1 MAGSSGRA
9 QCIGLHGRDSMY
21 RRKLRAR
28 QMAALC
34 AVLFAAGALQW
45 TLQHTIRK
53 DGSAFLPTLTSLVL
67 YWQTGRYGQLPDAA
81 QEETA
86 LPAVQAP
93 DEPETDP
100 APETQ
105 ENTAPA
111 PETPDEP
118 TQVETG
124 AAALQFSAQE
134 ADEIRI
140 AGACSYPVDEAAL
153 LQQPLQLG
161 LAQDAPQV
169 LIVHTHTTE
178 AYAKEAGQSYDTLV
192 NARTLDEQYNMIR
205 VGDAVAEVLRQNGIQ
220 VIHDTTVNDYPSYNG
235 AYDRM
240 KAIIEA
246 DLAQYPSIRMVLDIH
261 RDAAADANGD
271 PLPLTATFSG
281 EDYAQVMLVVG
292 TDEGG
297 LPHPNWQQNLS
308 CALKLQALMNRD
320 WPGLCRDLDLRRER
334 FNQNQTPG
342 SLLVEFGT
350 DGNTLS
356 QALRSAEV
364 FGQSLS
370 QLLQAQLA
378 GE

>member
-1 MAGSSGRA
+1 M
-9 QCIGLHGRDSMY
+9 
-21 RRKLRAR
+21 
-28 QMAALC
+28 
-34 AVLFAAGALQW
+34 
-45 TLQHTIRK
+45 
-53 DGSAFLPTLTSLVL
+53 
-67 YWQTGRYGQLPDAA
+67 
-81 QEETA
+81 
-86 LPAVQAP
+86 
-93 DEPETDP
+93 
-100 APETQ
+100 
-105 ENTAPA
+105 
-111 PETPDEP
+111 
-118 TQVETG
+118 
-124 AAALQFSAQE
+124 
-134 ADEIRI
+134 
-140 AGACSYPVDEAAL
+140 DEAAL

-240 KAIIEA
+240 KAIIETN
-246 DLAQYPSIRMVLDIH
+246 LAQYPSIRMVLDIH

-378 GE
+378 DE

>member
-1 MAGSSGRA
+1 
-9 QCIGLHGRDSMY
+9 MY

-45 TLQHTIRK
+45 TMQHTIRK
-53 DGSAFLPTLTSLVL
+53 DQSAVLPTLASLVL
-67 YWQTGRYGQLPDAA
+67 YWQTGRYGQLPDSAQIDAA
-81 QEETA
+81 PPT
-86 LPAVQAP
+86 VQAP

-100 APETQ
+100 APEAQEPETQ
-105 ENTAPA
+105 EPETST

-118 TQVETG
+118 IQAETG

-134 ADEIRI
+134 ADAIRI
-140 AGACSYPVDEAAL
+140 AGACSYSVDEAAL

-178 AYAKEAGQSYDTLV
+178 AYAKEADQTYDALA

-205 VGDAVAEVLRQNGIQ
+205 VGEAVAEVLRQNGIQ

-271 PLPLTATFSG
+271 PLPLTAAFSG

>member
-1 MAGSSGRA
+1 
-9 QCIGLHGRDSMY
+9 
-21 RRKLRAR
+21 
-28 QMAALC
+28 
-34 AVLFAAGALQW
+34 
-45 TLQHTIRK
+45 
-53 DGSAFLPTLTSLVL
+53 
-67 YWQTGRYGQLPDAA
+67 
-81 QEETA
+81 
-86 LPAVQAP
+86 
-93 DEPETDP
+93 
-100 APETQ
+100 
-105 ENTAPA
+105 
-111 PETPDEP
+111 
-118 TQVETG
+118 
-124 AAALQFSAQE
+124 
-134 ADEIRI
+134 
-140 AGACSYPVDEAAL
+140 
-153 LQQPLQLG
+153 
-161 LAQDAPQV
+161 
-169 LIVHTHTTE
+169 
-178 AYAKEAGQSYDTLV
+178 
-192 NARTLDEQYNMIR
+192 
-205 VGDAVAEVLRQNGIQ
+205 
-220 VIHDTTVNDYPSYNG
+220 
-235 AYDRM
+235 M
-240 KAIIEA
+240 KAIIET

>member
-1 MAGSSGRA
+1 
-9 QCIGLHGRDSMY
+9 MY
-21 RRKLRAR
+21 RRKLRTR

-34 AVLFAAGALQW
+34 AVLFAAGVLQW

-53 DGSAFLPTLTSLVL
+53 DRSAVLPTLASLVL

-81 QEETA
+81 QIDA
-86 LPAVQAP
+86 APPAVQAP
-93 DEPETDP
+93 DELETDP
-100 APETQ
+100 APEAQEPETQ
-105 ENTAPA
+105 EP
-111 PETPDEP
+111 
-118 TQVETG
+118 
-124 AAALQFSAQE
+124 SAQE
-134 ADEIRI
+134 ADAIRI
-140 AGACSYPVDEAAL
+140 AGACSYSVDEAAL

-161 LAQDAPQV
+161 LAQDTPQV

-178 AYAKEAGQSYDTLV
+178 AYAKEADQTYDALA

-205 VGDAVAEVLRQNGIQ
+205 VGEAVAEVLRQNGIQ

-271 PLPLTATFSG
+271 PLPLTAAFSG

-297 LPHPNWQQNLS
+297 LPHPNWRQNLS

-370 QLLQAQLA
+370 QLLQAQLT

>member
-1 MAGSSGRA
+1 M
-9 QCIGLHGRDSMY
+9 
-21 RRKLRAR
+21 
-28 QMAALC
+28 
-34 AVLFAAGALQW
+34 
-45 TLQHTIRK
+45 
-53 DGSAFLPTLTSLVL
+53 
-67 YWQTGRYGQLPDAA
+67 
-81 QEETA
+81 
-86 LPAVQAP
+86 
-93 DEPETDP
+93 
-100 APETQ
+100 
-105 ENTAPA
+105 
-111 PETPDEP
+111 
-118 TQVETG
+118 
-124 AAALQFSAQE
+124 
-134 ADEIRI
+134 
-140 AGACSYPVDEAAL
+140 
-153 LQQPLQLG
+153 
-161 LAQDAPQV
+161 
-169 LIVHTHTTE
+169 
-178 AYAKEAGQSYDTLV
+178 
-192 NARTLDEQYNMIR
+192 
-205 VGDAVAEVLRQNGIQ
+205 
-220 VIHDTTVNDYPSYNG
+220 NDYPSYNG

>member
-1 MAGSSGRA
+1 
-9 QCIGLHGRDSMY
+9 MY

-45 TLQHTIRK
+45 TLQHTIQK

-100 APETQ
+100 APEAQ

-118 TQVETG
+118 TQVENG

-178 AYAKEAGQSYDTLV
+178 AYAKEADQSYDTLV

-240 KAIIEA
+240 KAIIETN
-246 DLAQYPSIRMVLDIH
+246 LAQYPSIRMVLDIH